1 MSFPSKGVNKVKKLL
16 HTDFFKDLEKN
27 KHIKTAWYQEL
38 EDHTGYLHIKDEW
51 TNCDY
56 QFELNAVSM
65 KLYIRLRHLQG
76 MDAVGLMRGNQV
88 AYEVQD
94 YVKKVLKTHPTYKL
108 RYIMNAYTIEVVE
121 TQPALKT
128 YEEYERYVQ
137 STENFQFI
145 TRKIRKNSINSFV
158 VLIGSALAQWY
169 IFSII
174 SPLSMQLFLCVLPFM
189 MQIMILLIIKET
201 IGLHRMRVKERKK
214 AKQISKIK
222 EK

>member
-16 HTDFFKDLEKN
+16 HTDVFKDLEKN
-27 KHIKTAWYQEL
+27 KYIKTAWYQEL
-38 EDHTGYLHIKDEW
+38 EDHTGYLHIKDEL

-65 KLYIRLRHLQG
+65 KLYIRLRYLQG

-88 AYEVQD
+88 AYEVQN

-108 RYIMNAYTIEVVE
+108 RYMMNAYTIEVVE

-128 YEEYERYVQ
+128 YEEYERYVK
-137 STENFQFI
+137 STENYQFI
-145 TRKIRKNSINSFV
+145 TQKITKNITNS
-158 VLIGSALAQWY
+158 VLFLSGSVLAQWY
-169 IFSII
+169 IYRII
-174 SPLSMQLFLCVLPFM
+174 SPFSMQLFLNVIPFM
-189 MQIMILLIIKET
+189 MQIMVLLTIKET
-201 IGLHRMRVKERKK
+201 IGLHRMRVKEKLK
-214 AKQISKIK
+214 AKQISKVK